1 MPNLL
6 KFSAEGMQRV
16 FFYALCTCHTAIS
29 GKSACPIC
37 FTGDGAAWR
46 EDMLQIRRLGS
57 VLLLLSASAQTY
69 INAPGVSL

>member
-37 FTGDGAAWR
+37 FTGDGGSL
-46 EDMLQIRRLGS
+46 EGGYVQIRRLRRVFVPLFS
-57 VLLLLSASAQTY
+57 SAQTY